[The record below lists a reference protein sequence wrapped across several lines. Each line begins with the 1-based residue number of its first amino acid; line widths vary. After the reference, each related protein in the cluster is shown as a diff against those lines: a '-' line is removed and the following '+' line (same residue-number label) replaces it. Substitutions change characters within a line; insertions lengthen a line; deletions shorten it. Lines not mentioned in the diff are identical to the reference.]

1 MSQTQNVIAVVYDYD
16 RTLSPGVMHDDV
28 IFPEIGVES
37 DKFWR
42 DVDSIRQKGAYENEL
57 AWIRLLL
64 EQPEFRRLSNADLSR
79 FGRKLQFFPEF
90 RKCLASWIRYWGTL
104 SMLATASHWNT
115 TLSPQVSRQS
125 SWGAP

>member
-28 IFPEIGVES
+28 IFPEIGVKA

-42 DVDSIRQKGAYENEL
+42 DVDSIRQERAYENEL

-64 EQPEFRRLSNADLSR
+64 E
-79 FGRKLQFFPEF
+79 
-90 RKCLASWIRYWGTL
+90 
-104 SMLATASHWNT
+104 TAGISDGFLMRT
-115 TLSPQVSRQS
+115 
-125 SWGAP
+125 